1 MTNDGVG
8 LPVRLHDLL
17 LALAGRVDD
26 DALTQARE
34 LLAVA
39 ELDRAVELAVGVLL
53 AGRIPVSVDERREIG
68 WLLGEVRSDRGL
80 ADKLFAVEQVPVARH
95 RFTVESDPADG
106 LAEVIG
112 KTASVLPDV
121 RSVRATWR
129 SSPAGATPGPLP
141 QRVVLVDIGPS
152 GFAPATAYRVDTV
165 LRQAGIRAA
174 VEVLTVGVP
183 LNEYHAAAVTTAREV
198 FFQTMTAPALPPP
211 DAATWFDGEVRDEAP
226 VVEPEPVP
234 EEPEA
239 GSKSRRARVDPFE
252 GAQPFPPKP
261 VKRLPVREAAP
272 DPVPSLDGP
281 GGPGGPAGLD
291 GSGGSGGS
299 AEPND
304 SRADSH
310 DSSYNGSHDIRVEF
324 GSNVNASFDSA
335 PSEPTVDDRPDSLN
349 DSRQDSPVVS
359 INGSRSDSRNGSRH
373 NSHDDSHDDT
383 RADSHTDSHTDLRA
397 DVRNDSRNDEPE
409 LHEDYPRQRN
419 GRSRNGESHNEHEES
434 RDELRDE
441 SHDESREE
449 LPTDPLVVPQIDQ
462 PAIAHSDQP
471 STAHTDQPGP
481 AHIDPFGVSRPEEH
495 PLSRAEVTTE
505 LRPDDLAALQAALAE
520 GQAPS
525 AVQLSPTVD
534 AKLSD
539 RERALLQQLHEE
551 LAQRE
556 QQSWP
561 HGPEYVNGVHKPNNG
576 KYSG

>member
-1 MTNDGVG
+1 M
-8 LPVRLHDLL
+8 
-17 LALAGRVDD
+17 ALAGRVDD

-39 ELDRAVELAVGVLL
+39 ELDRAVELVTGVLL

-68 WLLGEVRSDRGL
+68 RLLGEVRSDRSL
-80 ADKLFAVEQVPVARH
+80 ADKLFAVEQVPVPRH
-95 RFTVESDPADG
+95 RFSVESDPADG

-183 LNEYHAAAVTTAREV
+183 LGEYHAAAVTTAREV
-198 FFQTMTAPALPPP
+198 FFQTMTAPAPPP
-211 DAATWFDGEVRDEAP
+211 DPATWFDGEVRDEAP

-234 EEPEA
+234 AEPEA

-252 GAQPFPPKP
+252 GSQPFPPKP
-261 VKRLPVREAAP
+261 VKRLPVRDAADPATPPPATPPPATPSHLTPSHTAPSHLTPSHTAPSHLTPSHTAPSHTAPSHEAASDAVDVEVDTGP
-272 DPVPSLDGP
+272 VDALDDVRAEVGPNVEVGDPVASDVDPHVDP
-281 GGPGGPAGLD
+281 H
-291 GSGGSGGS
+291 
-299 AEPND
+299 
-304 SRADSH
+304 ADS
-310 DSSYNGSHDIRVEF
+310 
-324 GSNVNASFDSA
+324 
-335 PSEPTVDDRPDSLN
+335 RPDSLN
-349 DSRQDSPVVS
+349 
-359 INGSRSDSRNGSRH
+359 GSRNDAYLDSLNESLNSSRN
-373 NSHDDSHDDT
+373 
-383 RADSHTDSHTDLRA
+383 
-397 DVRNDSRNDEPE
+397 DVRNGVHEP
-409 LHEDYPRQRN
+409 HEDYPRPLN
-419 GRSRNGESHNEHEES
+419 GEPRNGEPHGGE
-434 RDELRDE
+434 
-441 SHDESREE
+441 
-449 LPTDPLVVPQIDQ
+449 P
-462 PAIAHSDQP
+462 
-471 STAHTDQPGP
+471 
-481 AHIDPFGVSRPEEH
+481 

-505 LRPDDLAALQAALAE
+505 LGPDDLAALQAALAD
-520 GQAPS
+520 GHAPA
-525 AVQLSPTVD
+525 AVQLPPTVD

-561 HGPEYVNGVHKPNNG
+561 SGPEYVNGVHKPNNG
-576 KYSG
+576 KFPG

>member
-68 WLLGEVRSDRGL
+68 WLLGEVRSDPGL
-80 ADKLFAVEQVPVARH
+80 ADRLFAVEQVPQARH

-165 LRQAGIRAA
+165 LRQAGIRAV

-183 LNEYHAAAVTTAREV
+183 LGEYHAAATTTAREV
-198 FFQTMTAPALPPP
+198 FFQTATPPAPPA
-211 DAATWFDGEVRDEAP
+211 DSATWFDGEVRDEAP

-234 EEPEA
+234 SEPEA
-239 GSKSRRARVDPFE
+239 GSTPRRARVDPFE
-252 GAQPFPPKP
+252 GSQPFPPKP
-261 VKRLPVREAAP
+261 VKRLPVRDAAGDHEQAHAP
-272 DPVPSLDGP
+272 ADEPVDGP
-281 GGPGGPAGLD
+281 EPVREDPQVEADRTTGPDFAGPALVDVDAPADPRVMPANGVHVEPMN
-291 GSGGSGGS
+291 GSHVEPMNGVHVEQANGSHVES
-299 AEPND
+299 EPVNGA
-304 SRADSH
+304 RPDSH
-310 DSSYNGSHDIRVEF
+310 DVH
-324 GSNVNASFDSA
+324 A
-335 PSEPTVDDRPDSLN
+335 
-349 DSRQDSPVVS
+349 
-359 INGSRSDSRNGSRH
+359 
-373 NSHDDSHDDT
+373 
-383 RADSHTDSHTDLRA
+383 
-397 DVRNDSRNDEPE
+397 
-409 LHEDYPRQRN
+409 DYPRP
-419 GRSRNGESHNEHEES
+419 RNGEPRTEE
-434 RDELRDE
+434 
-441 SHDESREE
+441 
-449 LPTDPLVVPQIDQ
+449 P
-462 PAIAHSDQP
+462 
-471 STAHTDQPGP
+471 
-481 AHIDPFGVSRPEEH
+481 

-505 LRPDDLAALQAALAE
+505 LGPDDLAALQAALAE
-520 GQAPS
+520 GQAPA
-525 AVQLSPTVD
+525 AVQLPPTVD

-561 HGPEYVNGVHKPNNG
+561 AGPEYVNGVRKPNNG
-576 KYSG
+576 KFPG